1 MDIDGSIDRQ
11 GITRYTTRTLHGP
24 AMLDPSIYLA
34 PHDSHAAQFRDAESL
49 TTLSIYHRSA
59 AGEEATLSTAEY
71 TARFQLQEHLQQAVG
86 QAWAESAV
94 EIDAQVGLPPLP
106 LIAKALLARSALEQE
121 ARHAELQSEHER
133 LKQLCASRDPELLA
147 SFESGARQ

>member
-1 MDIDGSIDRQ
+1 MDIDGYRWID
-11 GITRYTTRTLHGP
+11 GYH
-24 AMLDPSIYLA
+24 A
-34 PHDSHAAQFRDAESL
+34 PHDSHAARFRAAESL
-49 TTLSIYHRSA
+49 TTLSIHHRSA
-59 AGEEATLSTAEY
+59 AREEAALSTAEY

-94 EIDAQVGLPPLP
+94 EVDAQVGLPPLP
-106 LIAKALLARSALEQE
+106 LIARALLARAALEQE

>member
-1 MDIDGSIDRQ
+1 MDIDGYHAQ
-11 GITRYTTRTLHGP
+11 
-24 AMLDPSIYLA
+24 
-34 PHDSHAAQFRDAESL
+34 HDSQAARFHAAESL
-49 TTLSIYHRSA
+49 TTLSIHHRSA
-59 AGEEATLSTAEY
+59 AREEAALSTAEY

-94 EIDAQVGLPPLP
+94 EVDAQVGLPPLP
-106 LIAKALLARSALEQE
+106 LIARALLARAALEQE